1 MGLKEKQLVFQLY
14 EKSLI
19 ISRNRLN
26 NQNIARVYDYRGV
39 ELWQPLHFENTAKGF
54 QSLLR
59 WIKTIVSGQNLPI
72 NKNINLAESF
82 ANQRECRPPRQIKT
96 KVALE
101 A

>member
-1 MGLKEKQLVFQLY
+1 MSLKEKQVFLQLY

-39 ELWQPLHFENTAKGF
+39 ELWPPLHFEDTPKGF

-59 WIKTIVSGQNLPI
+59 WIKTIVSGQNFSY
-72 NKNINLAESF
+72 NKNNNLAQKF
-82 ANQRECRPPRQIKT
+82 ANQREYRPLRHIKT
-96 KVALE
+96 KIALE